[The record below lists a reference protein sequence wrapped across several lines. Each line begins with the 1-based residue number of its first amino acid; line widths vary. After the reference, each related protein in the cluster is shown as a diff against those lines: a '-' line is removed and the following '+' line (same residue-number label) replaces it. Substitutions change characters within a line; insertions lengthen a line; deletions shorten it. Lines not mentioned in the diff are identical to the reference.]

1 MRESF
6 IQKAFNN
13 IEIWRKLFI
22 FNVAIIC
29 FVILVAAAALYNEY
43 RDNQND
49 YHLVEQTIRNN
60 YDTSIKN
67 QIENVI
73 TLLDGVYK
81 KYESGEITLEEA
93 RELGADLVRNLRYDG
108 DGYFWVDTTEGL
120 NVVLLGSSTEGTNRY
135 NFRDA
140 NGSLVVKDFIELA
153 LKSGGGYLDYWFP
166 KANQTQPLMKRG

>member
-49 YHLVEQTIRNN
+49 YQLVEQTIRNN
-60 YDTSIKN
+60 YDSVLYIRWCKHSECRR
-67 QIENVI
+67 IF
-73 TLLDGVYK
+73 L
-81 KYESGEITLEEA
+81 
-93 RELGADLVRNLRYDG
+93 ADT
-108 DGYFWVDTTEGL
+108 FIF
-120 NVVLLGSSTEGTNRY
+120 NRY
-135 NFRDA
+135 LGCYPFYRIAAQKHPFADVY
-140 NGSLVVKDFIELA
+140 SSDFNIFEWGA
-153 LKSGGGYLDYWFP
+153 EWIV
-166 KANQTQPLMKRG
+166 A